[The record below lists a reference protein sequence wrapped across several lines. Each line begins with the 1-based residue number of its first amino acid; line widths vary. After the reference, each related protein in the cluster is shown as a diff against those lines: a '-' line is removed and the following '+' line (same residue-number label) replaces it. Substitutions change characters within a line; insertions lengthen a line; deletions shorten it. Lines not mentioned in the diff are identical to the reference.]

1 MAGDPYCSNCGYSF
15 VGLTESSKCPEC
27 GKPIVEVLQR
37 GKGRLVGR
45 RYRSE
50 LVLFGL
56 PFLHI
61 ALGPHEDEP
70 RGEARGIIA
79 IGDVAR
85 GWVAIGGLARGFIAV
100 GGRAIGV
107 LALGGLALGIFSFGG
122 CAIGVGALGGGAVGG
137 LSVAGGSVGV
147 VAVGGGAVGIY
158 ATGGGAKG
166 IYVEAP
172 YRSDPE
178 AAALFSRLRN
188 LIGGFPVRS
197 PFTFLIRIY
206 LLGFAALL
214 LCVFVVAIPLAAILA
229 IEYWRLRRREAMR

>member
-1 MAGDPYCSNCGYSF
+1 MAGDPYCGNCGYSF

-37 GKGRLVGR
+37 GKSRLTGR
-45 RYRSE
+45 RVRSD

-85 GWVAIGGLARGFIAV
+85 GWLAIGGLARGFIAV

-107 LALGGLALGIFSFGG
+107 LSLGGFSVGIFSFGG
-122 CAIGVGALGGGAVGG
+122 CAIGGVAFGGGALGG
-137 LSVAGGSVGV
+137 LTVAGGSVGV
-147 VAVGGGAVGIY
+147 VAIGGGAAGVY
-158 ATGGGAKG
+158 ATGGGVYG
-166 IYVEAP
+166 IYVQAP
-172 YRSDPE
+172 NRTDPE
-178 AAALFSRLRN
+178 AKALFSQLTK
-188 LIGGFPVRS
+188 LIGTFPVQS
-197 PFTFLIRIY
+197 PFAFMIRIY
-206 LLGFAALL
+206 LLIFAALL
-214 LCVFVVAIPLAAILA
+214 LMVLAVAGPLAAI
-229 IEYWRLRRREAMR
+229 IGVEYLRHRRHDTPP